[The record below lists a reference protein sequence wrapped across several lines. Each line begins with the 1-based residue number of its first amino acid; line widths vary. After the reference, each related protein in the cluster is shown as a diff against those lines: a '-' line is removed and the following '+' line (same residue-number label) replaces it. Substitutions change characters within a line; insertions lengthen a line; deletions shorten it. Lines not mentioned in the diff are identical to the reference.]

1 MDSAAGWTGSLFQRY
16 LEGGLAMH
24 PITACSLVA
33 AAAIVYKLL
42 VFRRVRRGGGGLA
55 LQVRALLLD
64 GRVAEAVDAC
74 RRDGGPVGLVLR
86 AGLVKHGA
94 SREEIERAMESVA
107 AGEIGHLERYQGLL
121 AGIVGFAPLL
131 GFLGT
136 VFGMIGAF
144 DRIAEQGLG
153 HPGLVAQS
161 VSTALLATAWGI
173 LVAAVTKPFH
183 DWFASRIASCARNLE
198 IASGILLETFHEMER
213 MGTAAPR

>member
-1 MDSAAGWTGSLFQRY
+1 MDPAAGWTGSLFQRY
-16 LEGGLAMH
+16 LDGGLAMH
-24 PITACSLVA
+24 PITACSLIA
-33 AAAIVYKLL
+33 AATIVYKLL

-64 GRVAEAVDAC
+64 GRIAEALDAC
-74 RRDGGPVGLVLR
+74 RRNGGPVGLVLR

-136 VFGMIGAF
+136 VAGMIGTF
-144 DRIAEQGLG
+144 DRIAQQGLS
-153 HPGLVAQS
+153 HPGPMAQG

-173 LVAAVTKPFH
+173 LVAAGTKPFH
-183 DWFASRIASCARNLE
+183 GWFASRIAACARDVE
-198 IASGILLETFHEMER
+198 IASSILLETFHEMER
-213 MGTAAPR
+213 LGAPAPR